1 MYNMEIR
8 IELIILLGLIFV
20 IIVTH
25 TLCGCLKVGLLEG
38 LDTLKSQIKMKQQN
52 ANTNSN
58 TNMNPNTN
66 MDTNMNPNTN
76 MGTNTT
82 STNQNVLSS
91 QMSGGKKEG
100 FVSGTSLYSDEPSQ
114 YKVNDYSQVDTSS
127 WIQPNLE
134 VRPGQPL
141 GEGVKQFLAREEQPI
156 PLPEGE
162 MLMFAN
168 TPFKPECCPSTY
180 SNSMGCACMTGKQ
193 YNYLI
198 QRGSNNVPYS
208 DF

>member
-8 IELIILLGLIFV
+8 MELIILLVFIFV

-25 TLCGCLKVGLLEG
+25 TLCGCSKVGLLEG
-38 LDTLKSQIKMKQQN
+38 LETISDVVKEEVPLKKK
-52 ANTNSN
+52 NSHN
-58 TNMNPNTN
+58 NNNNNSVPSS
-66 MDTNMNPNTN
+66 
-76 MGTNTT
+76 TT
-82 STNQNVLSS
+82 PGKST
-91 QMSGGKKEG
+91 EG
-100 FVSGTSLYSDEPSQ
+100 FTSSSALYSDEPSQ
-114 YKVNDYSQVDTSS
+114 YKLGDYSQLDTSS
-127 WIQPNLE
+127 WNQANLE

-141 GEGVKQFLAREEQPI
+141 GEGVRQFLARQEQPV

-180 SNSMGCACMTGKQ
+180 SNSTGCACITGKQ

>member
-8 IELIILLGLIFV
+8 LELIILLGLIFV

-25 TLCGCLKVGLLEG
+25 TLCGCSRVGLLEG
-38 LDTLKSQIKMKQQN
+38 LDTLSSQVTLAQKK
-52 ANTNSN
+52 TNL
-58 TNMNPNTN
+58 TPTQV
-66 MDTNMNPNTN
+66 P
-76 MGTNTT
+76 
-82 STNQNVLSS
+82 SS
-91 QMSGGKKEG
+91 QMTGSKKEG
-100 FVSGTSLYSDEPSQ
+100 FVGSSNLYSDEPSQ
-114 YKVNDYSQVDTSS
+114 YKAGDYSEVNTSS
-127 WIQPNLE
+127 WIQPNLT
-134 VRPGQPL
+134 VRSGQPL
-141 GEGVKQFLAREEQPI
+141 GAGVKQFMARQEQPV

-180 SNSMGCACMTGKQ
+180 SNSTGCACITGKQ

>member
-8 IELIILLGLIFV
+8 VELIILLGVIFF
-20 IIVTH
+20 IMVTH
-25 TLCGCLKVGLLEG
+25 TLCGCSRVGLLEG
-38 LDTLKSQIKMKQQN
+38 LETLSSQVTMAQKK
-52 ANTNSN
+52 
-58 TNMNPNTN
+58 
-66 MDTNMNPNTN
+66 
-76 MGTNTT
+76 TT
-82 STNQNVLSS
+82 STPPQVTSS
-91 QMSGGKKEG
+91 QMMGKKEG
-100 FVSGTSLYSDEPSQ
+100 FVGSSNLYSDEPSQ
-114 YKVNDYSQVDTSS
+114 YKSGDYSEVNTSS
-127 WIQPNLE
+127 WVQPNLT

-141 GEGVKQFLAREEQPI
+141 GAGVKQFMARQEQPV

-180 SNSMGCACMTGKQ
+180 SNSTGCACITGKQ

>member
-8 IELIILLGLIFV
+8 MELIILLAVILV

-25 TLCGCLKVGLLEG
+25 TLCGCARVGLLEG
-38 LDTLKSQIKMKQQN
+38 LDTLASQVTFAKPK
-52 ANTNSN
+52 TNKKEVP
-58 TNMNPNTN
+58 T
-66 MDTNMNPNTN
+66 
-76 MGTNTT
+76 
-82 STNQNVLSS
+82 S
-91 QMSGGKKEG
+91 QMMGKKEG
-100 FVSGTSLYSDEPSQ
+100 FVGGSNLYSDEPSQ
-114 YKVNDYSQVDTSS
+114 YKPGDYSEVNTSS
-127 WIQPNLE
+127 WIQPNLT

-141 GEGVKQFLAREEQPI
+141 GEGVKQFMARQEQPV

-180 SNSMGCACMTGKQ
+180 SNSTGCACITGKQ

>member
-1 MYNMEIR
+1 MLIWKYNLLNMYNMEIR
-8 IELIILLGLIFV
+8 LELIILLAVIFV
-20 IIVTH
+20 IMITH
-25 TLCGCLKVGLLEG
+25 TLCGCSRVGLLEG
-38 LDTLKSQIKMKQQN
+38 LDTLTSQVTMAQKKTNVNTKQV
-52 ANTNSN
+52 
-58 TNMNPNTN
+58 P
-66 MDTNMNPNTN
+66 
-76 MGTNTT
+76 
-82 STNQNVLSS
+82 SS
-91 QMSGGKKEG
+91 QMMGSKKEG
-100 FVSGTSLYSDEPSQ
+100 FVGGSNLYSDEPAQ
-114 YKVNDYSQVDTSS
+114 YKIGDYSEVNTSS
-127 WIQPNLE
+127 WIQPNLI

-141 GEGVKQFLAREEQPI
+141 GEGVKQFMAREEQPV

-180 SNSMGCACMTGKQ
+180 SNSTGCACITGKQ

>member
-1 MYNMEIR
+1 M
-8 IELIILLGLIFV
+8 ELIILLGVIFF
-20 IIVTH
+20 IMVTH
-25 TLCGCLKVGLLEG
+25 TLCGCSRVGLLEG
-38 LDTLKSQIKMKQQN
+38 LDTLSSQVTMAQKK
-52 ANTNSN
+52 
-58 TNMNPNTN
+58 
-66 MDTNMNPNTN
+66 
-76 MGTNTT
+76 TT
-82 STNQNVLSS
+82 STPPPHVTSS
-91 QMSGGKKEG
+91 QMMGKKEG
-100 FVSGTSLYSDEPSQ
+100 FVGGSNLYSDEPSQ
-114 YKVNDYSQVDTSS
+114 YKPGDYSEVNTSS
-127 WIQPNLE
+127 WVQPNLT

-141 GEGVKQFLAREEQPI
+141 GAGVKQFMARQEQPV

-180 SNSMGCACMTGKQ
+180 SNSTGCACITGKQ